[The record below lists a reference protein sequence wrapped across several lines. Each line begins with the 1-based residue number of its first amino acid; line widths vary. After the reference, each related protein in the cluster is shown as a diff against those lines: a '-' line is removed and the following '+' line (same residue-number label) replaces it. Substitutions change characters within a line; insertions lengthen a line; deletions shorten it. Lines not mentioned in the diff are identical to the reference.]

1 MCLPKLPRL
10 LLIIFG
16 LLSVDNSMGQTPSS
30 HTYPYP
36 VKMLQHLS
44 PAPDG
49 GFYFCGRDVNLKLI
63 IGKTDSLGIPQWAKS
78 FGNGT
83 MNLIPYDLITLQN
96 GNSVILF
103 DLDTTLGTGTHAV
116 GVLSTDLSGNV
127 QFCKKYDYQVTQQPY
142 IIPFNL
148 VETNDGFL
156 FSLTVTL
163 DETHLVRADTAGNF
177 LSSHFVNQRLCYVH
191 RTQSGNFVL
200 RSKFASLYI
209 LLDSLMNYQNS
220 ILHGINAL
228 DALGMFEMPGG
239 DLIIYG
245 KASVDYAYIIRTD
258 ATFNFVWGKV
268 YRSGGVSRLGSAVD
282 GHVLSPDTLVF
293 LCGDDY
299 NGSGAIQGPHILML
313 NGNGD
318 VINHWE
324 SSGSGKFVSTIR
336 SRSVLRNGVFTFI
349 TPHPVLSVTGTA
361 PWFSILSD
369 SIPNYSPCG
378 MYDTTFLQF
387 PQQLWSSD
395 PEPRT
400 AGSASGSLS
409 NLLLT
414 ETSVMVPYSFCGD
427 TLLGV
432 NNYEPVT
439 RGIPLVYPNPFS
451 DMLTIELPDV
461 RNSVSTVI
469 DIIDVNGR
477 YINSKIKIINNNEIQ
492 LNPGNL
498 SKGIYM
504 IRIQTEGKT
513 FFSKVVR

>member
-1 MCLPKLPRL
+1 MLA
-10 LLIIFG
+10 
-16 LLSVDNSMGQTPSS
+16 VNSIGQTPFS

-49 GFYFCGRDVNLKLI
+49 GFYYCGRDVNLKLI

-83 MNLIPYDLITLQN
+83 MNFIPYDLITLQN
-96 GNSVILF
+96 GNAVMLF
-103 DLDTTLGTGTHAV
+103 DLDTTLGTGTHPV
-116 GVLSTDLSGNV
+116 GVLSTDHSGNV
-127 QFCKKYDYQVTQQPY
+127 QFCKKYDFQVAQPPY

-163 DETHLVRADTAGNF
+163 DETHLVRADTVGNF
-177 LSSHFVNQRLCYVH
+177 ISSHYVNQRLCYVH

-228 DALGMFEMPGG
+228 DALGMLEMSGG
-239 DLIIYG
+239 DLIIFG
-245 KASVDYAYIIRTD
+245 SASVDYAYITRID
-258 ATFNFVWGKV
+258 SAFNIIWAKV
-268 YRSGGVSRLGSAVD
+268 YRSEGASRLGPAVD

-313 NGNGD
+313 KGNGD
-318 VINHWE
+318 VINHRE

-349 TPHPVLSVTGTA
+349 TPHPILSATGTSS
-361 PWFSILSD
+361 WFSILSD
-369 SIPNYSPCG
+369 SLPNFSSCG

-387 PQQLWSSD
+387 TQQLWSSD
-395 PEPRT
+395 PEPRI
-400 AGSASGSLS
+400 AGPASGSLS
-409 NLLLT
+409 NLLLA
-414 ETSVMVPYSFCGD
+414 ETSVTVPYSFCGD
-427 TLLGV
+427 TTLGV
-432 NNYEPVT
+432 NIYEPVT
-439 RGIPLVYPNPFS
+439 NGGPSIYPIPFSDRLTIEFPNEWNPFS
-451 DMLTIELPDV
+451 
-461 RNSVSTVI
+461 TVV
-469 DIIDVNGR
+469 DIFDINGR
-477 YINSKIKIINNNEIQ
+477 YICSNTKLITNNKIQ
-492 LNPGNL
+492 LNPGNI
-498 SKGIYM
+498 SQGIYI
-504 IRIQTEGKT
+504 IRIQTVGET
-513 FFSKVVR
+513 FFSKVVK